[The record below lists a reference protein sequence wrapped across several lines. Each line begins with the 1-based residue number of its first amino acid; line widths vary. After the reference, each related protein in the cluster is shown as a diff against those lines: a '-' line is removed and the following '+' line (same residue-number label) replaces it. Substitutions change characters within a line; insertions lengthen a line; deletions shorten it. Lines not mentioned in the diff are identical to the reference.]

1 MTTLKDI
8 SRATGVSVTQVS
20 RALGGFPDVKAETRR
35 TVEAAARDLGYRTN
49 RLARGLKTGRSGT
62 VAVVIREPGGS
73 QGKGVW
79 SEIVWG
85 LSEAFREKGTRLL
98 LYALPQEKDE
108 AAAHADLYLDG
119 LIDGYVL
126 LDPVENDKRIKL
138 LTDRR
143 IPFVVH
149 DRDPAQTHAFVAIDN
164 YHVGADMAAR
174 LIADGHRRIGFL
186 NGPKDTSFSQDRS
199 RGVASAAGKDVVVIE
214 SNGIMSEERGE
225 ADALALLES
234 DKPPT
239 AFIASSVP
247 LARGV
252 YAAANRLGLNVP
264 RDLSVMAHQDGL
276 ESHRQKDVSPAL
288 CGTASPLSNAW
299 SLLAETLHAAIED
312 EGASLQHM
320 MKPDWVD
327 GESCAPPR

>member
-35 TVEAAARDLGYRTN
+35 TVEAAARELGYRTN

-85 LSEAFREKGTRLL
+85 LSDAFRAKGTRLL

-119 LIDGYVL
+119 LIDGFVL
-126 LDPVENDKRIKL
+126 LDPVENDRRIAL
-138 LTDRR
+138 LTERN

-149 DRDPAQTHAFVAIDN
+149 DRDPAQEHAFVAIDN
-164 YHVGADMAAR
+164 FRVGEDMAAR
-174 LIADGHRRIGFL
+174 LIAEGHRRIAFL
-186 NGPKDTSFSQDRS
+186 NGPKDTSFAQDRS
-199 RGVASAAGKDVVVIE
+199 RGVASAVREGVQVIE
-214 SNGIMSEERGE
+214 LNGIMSEERG
-225 ADALALLES
+225 ADEALALLRG
-234 DKPPT
+234 DAPPS

-247 LARGV
+247 LARGI
-252 YAAANRLGLNVP
+252 YDAARTLGLDIP

-276 ESHRQKDVSPAL
+276 ASHRQDDVTPVL
-288 CGTASPLSNAW
+288 CGTASPLSHAW
-299 SLLAETLHAAIED
+299 SLLAEALSAAIEGED
-312 EGASLQHM
+312 APLQHM
-320 MKPDWVD
+320 VCPEWID
-327 GESCAPPR
+327 GESCAAPR